1 MGGSAPQTPERLGLE
16 SLRRAQRFSIHRVAP
31 VSWVFA
37 AAVACVGKPPETPH
51 PNAAHEVKSN
61 VLRGDYAGSAEC
73 ARCHRDIVDKW
84 RASPMHNM
92 TRMAEA
98 GVSKAPF
105 SGVALRFK
113 DDHVDLEEKDGKRYV
128 HVHSK
133 RFGDADYEVT
143 RIIGGHHRED
153 YAGVAVGG
161 GEGDEMVLPI
171 SFLLWSKKFRY
182 KGYSVMSRER
192 PGVIAGPVWNR
203 TCIFCHN
210 TEPYLSD
217 MLGAFVDPQGHNR
230 RAAYQG
236 ELVDP
241 LLPVALREGVAID
254 DAHALGAAL
263 EDEVEHLTG
272 TRPSGDSTA
281 LASQTLQATRD
292 RFTAKDLVEV
302 GIGCEACHGG
312 CKEHVRDPSLRTSFA
327 PHTAGFHF
335 TETPNS
341 DTRSS
346 LINRTCARCHQV
358 LFSRYPYT
366 WEGGRRDHDPGGSH
380 ISSGEARDFLLGA
393 CSKRAACTLCHDPHA
408 PDNTE
413 RSARLETREGDAVC
427 TACHGSL
434 ATESAQRA
442 HTHHDPGGAGGR
454 CIACHMPKKNMSLD
468 LALSR
473 YHRIGSPND
482 PVKMLDRPL
491 ECALCHG
498 DATVAKLADDME
510 RLWGKRIDR
519 TVLDGVYGSLAVNV
533 LDATLARGKP
543 HEQAVAIVLLGERRE
558 RRAVRPIAAE
568 LTNEYPLVRFYAER
582 ALELISG
589 EPSPLD
595 LYAPDDDIRTAA
607 TAWVSH
613 INP

>member
-1 MGGSAPQTPERLGLE
+1 MRSPH
-16 SLRRAQRFSIHRVAP
+16 RFAFIVWACA
-31 VSWVFA
+31 VVF
-37 AAVACVGKPPETPH
+37 ACVGKPADAPH
-51 PNAAHEVKSN
+51 AVGKREVKSN
-61 VLRGDYAGSAEC
+61 VLRGDYAGSAAC
-73 ARCHRDIVDKW
+73 DRCHHDIVEKW

-92 TRMAEA
+92 TRVADA

-113 DDHVDLEEKDGKRYV
+113 DDRVELDEKDGKRFV
-128 HVHSK
+128 HIRSA
-133 RFGDADYEVT
+133 RFGDADYRVT
-143 RIIGGHHRED
+143 RVIGGHYRED
-153 YAGVAVGG
+153 YAGVPVS
-161 GEGDEMVLPI
+161 GEGRDEVVLPV

-192 PGVIAGPVWNR
+192 PGVAAGPVWNR

-217 MLGAFVDPQGHNR
+217 MLGAFVDRGEGARSNR

-241 LLPVALREGVAID
+241 LLPAALRTSVAID
-254 DAHALGAAL
+254 DASHLDDAL

-272 TRPSGDSTA
+272 ARPSGCTPPADCTTA
-281 LASQTLQATRD
+281 LAWQTLQATRE
-292 RFTAKDLVEV
+292 RFTARDLIEV

-312 CKEHVRDPSLRTSFA
+312 SKEHVADPTVKTSLA
-327 PHTAGFHF
+327 PHTPGFHF
-335 TETPNS
+335 NLGNGS
-341 DTRSS
+341 GVGSQAS
-346 LINRTCARCHQV
+346 LIDRTCARCHQV

-380 ISSGEARDFLLGA
+380 INSGEARDFLLGA
-393 CSKRAACTLCHDPHA
+393 CSKQAACTLCHDPHA
-408 PDNTE
+408 PDNKE

-427 TACHGSL
+427 TQCHGSL
-434 ATESAQRA
+434 ATETAQRA
-442 HTHHDPGGAGGR
+442 HTHHDPNGAGGR

-468 LALSR
+468 LGLGR
-473 YHRIGSPND
+473 YHRIASPND
-482 PVKMLDRPL
+482 AVKMLDRPL

-519 TVLDGVYGSLAVNV
+519 TVLDGIYGSLTQNV

-543 HEQAVAIVLLGERRE
+543 HEQAVAMSLLGERRE
-558 RRAVRPIAAE
+558 RRATRAIAAE
-568 LTNEYPLVRFYAER
+568 LTNEYPLVRFYAEH

-595 LYAPDDDIRTAA
+595 LYASDDDIRAA
-607 TAWVSH
+607 GIAWVSR
-613 INP
+613 ISP